1 MWMKTRFWWEFAI
14 VFFRNGQPTRDG
26 HHGSQSEAGESFE
39 ATEFEPRYSMWD
51 IVIERKK

>member
-1 MWMKTRFWWEFAI
+1 MKTRFWWEFAI

-39 ATEFEPRYSMWD
+39 ATEFEPRYSM
-51 IVIERKK
+51 